1 MVHQYFNLHLISSRL
16 NSAFRQA
23 ILWIVLIRLL
33 PLLSFY
39 QRRRGMSL
47 PDRNNPYSFE
57 PFLNRLHSFDFYTD
71 DPFLQKSLKYFAG
84 DEFVELD
91 RKLREFSPKVSFRWR
106 PLADTGGNPNKLP
119 RIEHYDAYNR
129 RIDRI
134 VRTAETLQLEEE
146 IFAEGLFSSGT
157 TPWENMAKRYLLHQ
171 LGEFGVMCPITCTE
185 GLVAL
190 IKQFPEDHTPEVKAI
205 LEHCTQ
211 GIDGEFGIGA
221 QFMSEIQGGSDIP
234 SNLLEAVPENSHYRL
249 YGTKFF
255 TSAIHADYAVVTA
268 KISGSEDVGTF
279 VVPAWMPG
287 NKGKEIRNN
296 FRINRIKWKMGT
308 AEVPTAEL
316 EYDGA
321 ACYSVGPTN
330 RGVANAVGIVLSLS
344 RISIGISSAAGMT
357 RAAREAQI
365 YAEFRDVFGVKIG
378 EWALANQQVRDL
390 VHEAQRCLAGLCK
403 IYALFQK
410 LGGRLQP
417 GLASDEPLEMRRQRF
432 LLRELIIIQ
441 KLVTAYDSVG
451 VLRKGISIFGGHG
464 VIEDFCSLA
473 RIFRDAAV
481 NELWEGPRNVL
492 LMQVF
497 RDMGRA
503 AEFYPPDRFLGDLL
517 SGALEAETAD
527 LSRRARQFSEDPP
540 FQKLDQASRRRAAAW
555 EEFIV
560 DVFRVYQETAL
571 REVGPE
577 PLIGSDKMSMPEI
590 WE

>member
-1 MVHQYFNLHLISSRL
+1 
-16 NSAFRQA
+16 
-23 ILWIVLIRLL
+23 
-33 PLLSFY
+33 
-39 QRRRGMSL
+39 MSL
-47 PDRNNPYSFE
+47 PDRNNSYSFE
-57 PFLNRLHSFDFYTD
+57 AFLNILHDFDFYTD
-71 DPFLQKSLKYFAG
+71 DPFLQKTLKCFAG

-106 PLADTGGNPNKLP
+106 PLTDTGGKPNKLP
-119 RIEHYDAYNR
+119 WVEHYDAYNQ

-134 VRTAETLQLEEE
+134 VRTAETLQLEKE
-146 IFAEGLFSSGT
+146 IFSEGLYSSRVT
-157 TPWENMAKRYLLHQ
+157 AWESMAKRYLLHQ

-190 IKQFPEDHTPEVKAI
+190 IRHFPEDHIPDVKAI
-205 LEHCTQ
+205 LKHCTE
-211 GIDGEFGIGA
+211 GVDGEYGIGA
-221 QFMSEIQGGSDIP
+221 EFVSEIQGGSDIP
-234 SNLLEAVPENSHYRL
+234 SNLLEAVPEDDRYRL
-249 YGTKFF
+249 YGSKFF

-279 VVPAWMPG
+279 IVPAWMPG
-287 NKGKEIRNN
+287 NKEKEIRNN

-321 ACYSVGPTN
+321 ICYAVGPTN
-330 RGVANAVGIVLSLS
+330 RGVANAVGIVLSLA
-344 RISIGISSAAGMT
+344 RLCVGIASAANMT
-357 RAAREAQI
+357 RAAREAQL
-365 YAEFRDVFGVKIG
+365 YAEFRDVFGAKIG

-390 VHEAQRCLAGLCK
+390 VHEAQRCLAGVCK
-403 IYALFQK
+403 IYALFQE

-417 GLASDEPLEMRRQRF
+417 GLASGEPLEMRRKRF

-441 KLVTAYDSVG
+441 KLVTAYDSVDA
-451 VLRKGISIFGGHG
+451 LRKGISIFGGHG
-464 VIEDFCSLA
+464 VIEDFCALP

-497 RDMGRA
+497 RDIGRA
-503 AEFYPPDRFLGDLL
+503 AEFYPPDQFLGDLL
-517 SGALEAETAD
+517 SGALEVEIAE
-527 LSRRARQFSEDPP
+527 LGRRAMEFSDNPP
-540 FQKLDQASRRRAAAW
+540 FQKLDKDSRHRAVAW

-560 DVFRVYQETAL
+560 ELFRIYQETAL

-577 PLIGSDKMSMPEI
+577 PIIASGKMSMPEI
-590 WE
+590 WK

>member
-1 MVHQYFNLHLISSRL
+1 
-16 NSAFRQA
+16 
-23 ILWIVLIRLL
+23 
-33 PLLSFY
+33 
-39 QRRRGMSL
+39 MSL

-57 PFLNRLHSFDFYTD
+57 SFLNLLHSFDYYAD
-71 DPFLQKSLKYFAG
+71 DPFLQKTLKHFTG

-106 PLADTGGNPNKLP
+106 PLTDTGGKPNKLP
-119 RIEHYDAYNR
+119 WVEHYNAYNR

-134 VRTAETLQLEEE
+134 VRTAETLQLEKE
-146 IFAEGLFSSGT
+146 IFSEGLYSSKVT
-157 TPWENMAKRYLLHQ
+157 AWESMAKRYLLFQ

-205 LEHCTQ
+205 LKHCTE
-211 GIDGEFGIGA
+211 GIDGEYGTGA

-234 SNLLEAVPENSHYRL
+234 SNLLEAVPEDDHYRL
-249 YGTKFF
+249 YGSKFF
-255 TSAIHADYAVVTA
+255 TSAVHADYAVVTA

-287 NKGKEIRNN
+287 NKEKEIRNN

-321 ACYSVGPTN
+321 ICYAVGPTN

-344 RISIGISSAAGMT
+344 RIAISIASAADMT
-357 RAAREAQI
+357 RAAREAQL
-365 YAEFRDVFGVKIG
+365 YAEFRDVFGAKIG

-390 VHEAQRCLAGLCK
+390 VHEARRCLAGVCK
-403 IYALFQK
+403 VYALFQE

-417 GLASDEPLEMRRQRF
+417 GLASNEPVEMRRKRF

-441 KLVTAYDSVG
+441 KLVTAYDSVDA
-451 VLRKGISIFGGHG
+451 LRKAISIFGGHG
-464 VIEDFCSLA
+464 VIEDFCSLP

-497 RDMGRA
+497 RDVGRA
-503 AEFYPPDRFLGDLL
+503 AEFYSADQFLSDLL
-517 SGALEAETAD
+517 SGALQSEIAE
-527 LSRRARQFSEDPP
+527 LGRRAMEFAANPP
-540 FQKLDQASRRRAAAW
+540 FQKLDSSSRRLAVAW

-577 PLIGSDKMSMPEI
+577 PIIGSDKMSMPEI
-590 WE
+590 WG

>member
-1 MVHQYFNLHLISSRL
+1 
-16 NSAFRQA
+16 
-23 ILWIVLIRLL
+23 
-33 PLLSFY
+33 
-39 QRRRGMSL
+39 MSL

-57 PFLNRLHSFDFYTD
+57 NFLNRLHGFDFYAD
-71 DPFLQKSLKYFAG
+71 DPFFQKTIKYFAG

-106 PLADTGGNPNKLP
+106 PLSDTGGKPNKLP
-119 RIEHYDAYNR
+119 YVEHYNAYNK

-134 VRTAETLQLEEE
+134 VRAAETLQLEKE
-146 IFAEGLFSSGT
+146 ILSEGLFSSRVT
-157 TPWENMAKRYLLHQ
+157 LWESMAKRYLLFQ
-171 LGEFGVMCPITCTE
+171 LGEFGVMCPISCTE

-190 IKQFPEDHTPEVKAI
+190 IKQFPQDHTVDVKAI
-205 LEHCTQ
+205 LKHCTE
-211 GIDGEFGIGA
+211 GFDGEFGIGS

-234 SNLLEAVPENSHYRL
+234 SNLLEAVPEDDHYRL

-255 TSAIHADYAVVTA
+255 TSAVHADYAVVTA
-268 KISGSEDVGTF
+268 KISDSEDIGTF

-287 NKGKEIRNN
+287 NKEKEILNN

-321 ACYSVGPTN
+321 ICYAVGPTN

-344 RISIGISSAAGMT
+344 RIAIGISSAANMT
-357 RAAREAQI
+357 RAAREAQL
-365 YAEFRDVFGVKIG
+365 YAEFRDVFGSKIS

-390 VHEAQRCLAGLCK
+390 VHEAQRCLAGVCK
-403 IYALFQK
+403 IYSLFQE

-417 GLASDEPLEMRRQRF
+417 GMASDEALEIRRKRF

-441 KLVTAYDSVG
+441 KLVIAYDSVD

-464 VIEDFCSLA
+464 VIEDFCSLP
-473 RIFRDAAV
+473 RIFRDATV

-492 LMQVF
+492 LMQVY

-503 AEFYPPDRFLGDLL
+503 AKFYPHDQFLGDLL
-517 SGALEAETAD
+517 SGASELEKAELA
-527 LSRRARQFSEDPP
+527 RRALEFSKNSP
-540 FQKLDQASRRRAAAW
+540 FQKLDNESRRQAMAW

-560 DVFRVYQETAL
+560 DVFRIYQETAL
-571 REVGPE
+571 REVEPE
-577 PLIGSDKMSMPEI
+577 PIIGSGKMSMPEI
-590 WE
+590 WK

>member
-1 MVHQYFNLHLISSRL
+1 
-16 NSAFRQA
+16 
-23 ILWIVLIRLL
+23 
-33 PLLSFY
+33 
-39 QRRRGMSL
+39 MSL

-57 PFLNRLHSFDFYTD
+57 PFLNRLHSFDFYAD

-146 IFAEGLFSSGT
+146 IFAEGLFSSRVT
-157 TPWENMAKRYLLHQ
+157 AWENMAKRYLLHQ

-190 IKQFPEDHTPEVKAI
+190 IKQFPEDHTPEVKAV

-211 GIDGEFGIGA
+211 GIGGEFGIGA

-234 SNLLEAVPENSHYRL
+234 SNLLEAVPENNHYRL

-279 VVPAWMPG
+279 VVPAWTPG
-287 NKGKEIRNN
+287 NKEKEIRNN

-321 ACYSVGPTN
+321 VCYAVGPTN

-344 RISIGISSAAGMT
+344 RISIGISSAASMT

-390 VHEAQRCLAGLCK
+390 VHAAQRCLAGLCK
-403 IYALFQK
+403 IYALFQE

-417 GLASDEPLEMRRQRF
+417 GLASDEPLEMRRRRF

-441 KLVTAYDSVG
+441 KLVTAYDSVD

-503 AEFYPPDRFLGDLL
+503 AEFYPPDRFLSDFL
-517 SGALEAETAD
+517 SGALEAEIAD
-527 LSRRARQFSEDPP
+527 LSRRARQFSENPP

-577 PLIGSDKMSMPEI
+577 PLIGSGKMSMPEI
-590 WE
+590 WR